1 MNTRL
6 IATIMFLL
14 SLACCSFG
22 QSVHQIAVPDANGYP
37 RVVDSAHPLPVDAD
51 VSIGSVSVN
60 VFPVF
65 ADGSGNPAT
74 ATVDTSNRAVVAIGA
89 DSSGIVDAVKQCS
102 EWDEQVVSLT
112 ANTAATFTTE
122 ISGSRRFVEL
132 TAQDTDIEFWVSIG
146 GTAAVNGCRPVN
158 GSIYIEVPKTVIISL
173 IASEAVKISIVE
185 GGY

>member
-1 MNTRL
+1 MRRL
-6 IATIMFLL
+6 IIAIMVLVASTSYAQAPRSWPTFM
-14 SLACCSFG
+14 
-22 QSVHQIAVPDANGYP
+22 DENGDMKN
-37 RVVDSAHPLPVDAD
+37 VSA
-51 VSIGSVSVN
+51 
-60 VFPVF
+60 
-65 ADGSGNPAT
+65 
-74 ATVDTSNRAVVAIGA
+74 
-89 DSSGIVDAVKQCS
+89 SSPMPVDAVKQCS